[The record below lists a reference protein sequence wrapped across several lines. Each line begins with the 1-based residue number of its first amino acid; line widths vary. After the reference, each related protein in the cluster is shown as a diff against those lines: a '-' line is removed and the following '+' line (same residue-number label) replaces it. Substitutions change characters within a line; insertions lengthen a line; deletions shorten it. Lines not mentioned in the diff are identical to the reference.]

1 MVLAE
6 PYSGTIRAEFR
17 GAKDAGAVAMI
28 GKALAQNKVSTV
40 IVMNMASRYISS
52 PDNLTQEEV
61 DSFSGL
67 VRALLEARDT
77 MDSQHVMRKNLLVVI
92 ANKLNDLP
100 PWFYLQNPNAKSI
113 AISEPSKEERERLV
127 MGGNF
132 ASFFARDVYEADRP
146 AYEKDPESL
155 HKLQERFVALTEG
168 MSFTELNG
176 LRKLCKKERLH
187 IHEMSTVVDLYKY
200 GIRENPWKNLDLEEI
215 RQAAVRFEERVKGQP
230 AAQNKTLDIVKRA
243 ITGLSGLQGSS
254 HGRPKG
260 VLFFAGPTGTGKT
273 LAFLLPIIEK
283 IKLQAAVTQALVIT
297 PTRELAIQIAK
308 VAQSL
313 AAAADISSL
322 VIFGGQDI
330 ERQKQKLRRHPQL
343 IIGTPG
349 RLLDHLRRQTIDLS
363 QVNKV
368 VLDEADEMMR
378 LGFIEDVETLLQ
390 ATAGDR
396 QLMLFSATMPDRVKA
411 LSARYMNAPQ
421 NLEIKSEHVTLDA
434 IDQVIIDTREETK
447 IDKLCEII
455 NQEQPYLAM
464 VFCHTKQRAHMV
476 TMALA
481 ARGYLVDELHGDL
494 SQVQRTL
501 VLKRFRKAELQILCA
516 TDIAARGL
524 DIPAVDYVINLDFP
538 ESAQVYQHRAGR
550 TARAGRK
557 GAVITLIDFK
567 EAVKLEQLGKK
578 LGIEF
583 ERLPHAKAAVPAKKG
598 KQTRQHGPR
607 AARPA
612 RKHNK

>member
-1 MVLAE
+1 M
-6 PYSGTIRAEFR
+6 P
-17 GAKDAGAVAMI
+17 
-28 GKALAQNKVSTV
+28 
-40 IVMNMASRYISS
+40 
-52 PDNLTQEEV
+52 
-61 DSFSGL
+61 L
-67 VRALLEARDT
+67 VRAGSD
-77 MDSQHVMRKNLLVVI
+77 
-92 ANKLNDLP
+92 
-100 PWFYLQNPNAKSI
+100 
-113 AISEPSKEERERLV
+113 
-127 MGGNF
+127 
-132 ASFFARDVYEADRP
+132 
-146 AYEKDPESL
+146 
-155 HKLQERFVALTEG
+155 
-168 MSFTELNG
+168 
-176 LRKLCKKERLH
+176 C
-187 IHEMSTVVDLYKY
+187 
-200 GIRENPWKNLDLEEI
+200 
-215 RQAAVRFEERVKGQP
+215 
-230 AAQNKTLDIVKRA
+230 IVKA
-243 ITGLSGLQGSS
+243 Q
-254 HGRPKG
+254 
-260 VLFFAGPTGTGKT
+260 TGTGKT

-283 IKLQAAVTQALVIT
+283 IKPQAAVTQALVIT

-524 DIPAVDYVINLDFP
+524 DIEGVTHVFNYDIPHDA
-538 ESAQVYQHRAGR
+538 ESYIHRIGRTGRAGER
-550 TARAGRK
+550 GKAITFVNARQYDLLRRIESGIKDRIRKQRSERGRRHKEKQEQILKEIREKRAEKKAQRKPLSKYANRK
-557 GAVITLIDFK
+557 GASHKGRNDRSRRQKARGTK
-567 EAVKLEQLGKK
+567 SNLGH
-578 LGIEF
+578 
-583 ERLPHAKAAVPAKKG
+583 RAKPG
-598 KQTRQHGPR
+598 RSGR
-607 AARPA
+607 R
-612 RKHNK
+612 

>member
-1 MVLAE
+1 MTTFQEL
-6 PYSGTIRAEFR
+6 GIRASLCDVLRNHGIKE
-17 GAKDAGAVAMI
+17 ATPVQEKAMPI
-28 GKALAQNKVSTV
+28 
-40 IVMNMASRYISS
+40 
-52 PDNLTQEEV
+52 
-61 DSFSGL
+61 
-67 VRALLEARDT
+67 VRAG
-77 MDSQHVMRKNLLVVI
+77 
-92 ANKLNDLP
+92 ND
-100 PWFYLQNPNAKSI
+100 
-113 AISEPSKEERERLV
+113 
-127 MGGNF
+127 
-132 ASFFARDVYEADRP
+132 
-146 AYEKDPESL
+146 
-155 HKLQERFVALTEG
+155 
-168 MSFTELNG
+168 
-176 LRKLCKKERLH
+176 C
-187 IHEMSTVVDLYKY
+187 
-200 GIRENPWKNLDLEEI
+200 
-215 RQAAVRFEERVKGQP
+215 
-230 AAQNKTLDIVKRA
+230 IVKA
-243 ITGLSGLQGSS
+243 Q
-254 HGRPKG
+254 
-260 VLFFAGPTGTGKT
+260 TGTGKT

-283 IKLQAAVTQALVIT
+283 IKPQAAVTQALVIT

-524 DIPAVDYVINLDFP
+524 DIEGVTHVFNYDIPHDA
-538 ESAQVYQHRAGR
+538 ESYIHRIGRTGRAGER
-550 TARAGRK
+550 GKAITFVNARQYDLLRRIESGIKDRIRKQRSERGRRHKEKQEQILKEIREKRAEKKAQRKPLSKYANRK
-557 GAVITLIDFK
+557 GASHKGRNDRSRRQKARGTK
-567 EAVKLEQLGKK
+567 SNLGH
-578 LGIEF
+578 
-583 ERLPHAKAAVPAKKG
+583 RAKPG
-598 KQTRQHGPR
+598 RSGR
-607 AARPA
+607 R
-612 RKHNK
+612 